1 MPSALVTMSHSP
13 LMDFTE
19 PADQARERVE
29 AAFDGARAFIAD
41 FAPDL
46 VVIFGPDHYN
56 GFFYDMMPSFCIG
69 AAAESI
75 GDYDTP
81 AGPLPVDHDAALA
94 LVRGVLDA
102 EIDVTLSERMYVDH
116 GFAQPLQVLLGGI
129 DRVPVVPVFI
139 NCVAVPLGPARRAR
153 LLGQAVGRAAT
164 ALDRRVLFIGS
175 GGLSHD
181 PPVPT
186 LEGAAPEVAA
196 QLISEGRHLTPEQR
210 AARQLRVIQAG
221 RDYAAGVSTDAAAQP
236 GLGPEP
242 ARRARLR
249 GPGADR
255 CVEHGLVHR
264 AGRPFRPR
272 DTDLDR
278 GLCRARR
285 RRPVPGHR
293 LVLRTHPGLD
303 RRVRRHHRPAGLR
316 LTGTTISAARPG
328 AQRS

>member
-13 LMDFTE
+13 LMGFTE
-19 PADQARERVE
+19 PPGQARERVE
-29 AAFDGARAFIAD
+29 IAFDGARAFIAD

-69 AAAESI
+69 GAAESI

-94 LVRGVLDA
+94 LVCAVLEA
-102 EIDVTLSERMYVDH
+102 EIDVTLSERMYDDH

-129 DRVPVVPVFI
+129 DTVPVVPVFI

-153 LLGQAVGRAAT
+153 LLGHAIGKAA
-164 ALDRRVLFIGS
+164 AELGSRVLFIGS

-196 QLISEGRHLTPEQR
+196 QLISAGRHLSPEQR
-210 AARQLRVIQAG
+210 PGRQLRVIQAG
-221 RDYAAGVSTDAAAQP
+221 RDYAAGVATMQPLNPEWDKDLLAVLASGDLERVDSWSTDWFTEQAGHSAHETRTSVAAY
-236 GLGPEP
+236 
-242 ARRARLR
+242 
-249 GPGADR
+249 
-255 CVEHGLVHR
+255 
-264 AGRPFRPR
+264 
-272 DTDLDR
+272 
-278 GLCRARR
+278 
-285 RRPVPGHR
+285 
-293 LVLRTHPGLD
+293 
-303 RRVRRHHRPAGLR
+303 
-316 LTGTTISAARPG
+316 AAL
-328 AQRS
+328 AAT

>member
-1 MPSALVTMSHSP
+1 MTSALVTISHSP
-13 LMDFTE
+13 LMGFTE

-29 AAFDGARAFIAD
+29 AAFDGARRFIAD
-41 FAPDL
+41 FAPEL
-46 VVIFGPDHYN
+46 AVIFGPDHYN
-56 GFFYDMMPSFCIG
+56 GFFYDMMPPFCIG

-81 AGPLPVDHDAALA
+81 AGALPVDRDAALA

-153 LLGQAVGRAAT
+153 LLGQAIGRAVAG
-164 ALDRRVLFIGS
+164 LGRRVLFIGS

-196 QLISEGRHLTPEQR
+196 QLISEGR
-210 AARQLRVIQAG
+210 I
-221 RDYAAGVSTDAAAQP
+221 
-236 GLGPEP
+236 
-242 ARRARLR
+242 
-249 GPGADR
+249 
-255 CVEHGLVHR
+255 
-264 AGRPFRPR
+264 
-272 DTDLDR
+272 
-278 GLCRARR
+278 
-285 RRPVPGHR
+285 
-293 LVLRTHPGLD
+293 
-303 RRVRRHHRPAGLR
+303 
-316 LTGTTISAARPG
+316 
-328 AQRS
+328 

>member
-153 LLGQAVGRAAT
+153 LLGQAVGRTAT

-181 PPVPT
+181 PPVPDPGGRGPGGRRT
-186 LEGAAPEVAA
+186 AHLRGPPPDPGAARGPPDARHP
-196 QLISEGRHLTPEQR
+196 GRTR
-210 AARQLRVIQAG
+210 LRRRG
-221 RDYAAGVSTDAAAQP
+221 LDHAAAQP

-249 GPGADR
+249 
-255 CVEHGLVHR
+255 
-264 AGRPFRPR
+264 
-272 DTDLDR
+272 
-278 GLCRARR
+278 
-285 RRPVPGHR
+285 
-293 LVLRTHPGLD
+293 
-303 RRVRRHHRPAGLR
+303 
-316 LTGTTISAARPG
+316 
-328 AQRS
+328 

>member
-13 LMDFTE
+13 LMGFTE
-19 PADQARERVE
+19 PADQARARVE

-81 AGPLPVDHDAALA
+81 AGPLPVDHDAALV

-102 EIDVTLSERMYVDH
+102 GIDVTLSERMYVDH

-153 LLGQAVGRAAT
+153 LLGQAVGRAAS
-164 ALDRRVLFIGS
+164 ALGRRVLFIGS

-181 PPVPT
+181 PPVPA
-186 LEGAAPEVAA
+186 LEGATPEVAA
-196 QLISEGRHLTPEQR
+196 QLISGGRHLTPEQR
-210 AARQLRVIQAG
+210 AARQMRVIQAG
-221 RDYAAGVSTDAAAQP
+221 RDYAAGVSTMQPLNPDWDRNLLAVLASGDLEQIDAWSTDWFTEQAGHSAHETRTSIAAYAALAAA
-236 GLGPEP
+236 GPYRVTASFYEP
-242 ARRARLR
+242 IPAWI
-249 GPGADR
+249 
-255 CVEHGLVHR
+255 
-264 AGRPFRPR
+264 AGFAV
-272 DTDLDR
+272 TT
-278 GLCRARR
+278 A
-285 RRPVPGHR
+285 RPVP
-293 LVLRTHPGLD
+293 D
-303 RRVRRHHRPAGLR
+303 
-316 LTGTTISAARPG
+316 
-328 AQRS
+328 